1 MTISRNPKDVVAG
14 ALIVLSH
21 TKEILCLVLDNVK
34 TEQRD
39 LRICDGTTSFIG
51 LSAKSGIKVKYFL
64 QSFKGR
70 VYDFLI
76 YSPDHDEENS
86 K

>member
-1 MTISRNPKDVVAG
+1 MTISQNPKDIVPG
-14 ALIVLSH
+14 ALIVLST
-21 TKEILCLVLDNVK
+21 TKEIICLVLDNVK

-39 LRICDGTTSFIG
+39 MGYCDGTTSFIG
-51 LSAKSGIKVKYFL
+51 LSAKSGVKNKYWL
-64 QSFKGR
+64 RSSKGR